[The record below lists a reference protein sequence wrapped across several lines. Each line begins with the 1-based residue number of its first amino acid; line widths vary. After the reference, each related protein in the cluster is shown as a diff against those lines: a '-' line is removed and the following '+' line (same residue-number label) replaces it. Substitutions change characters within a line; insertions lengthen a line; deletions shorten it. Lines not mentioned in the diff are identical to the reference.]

1 MERSAL
7 GCNSGLCKGNNHIGC
22 EGEFAK
28 VHHKG
33 MLGSICVSLHVEVT

>member
-22 EGEFAK
+22 ECEFAK